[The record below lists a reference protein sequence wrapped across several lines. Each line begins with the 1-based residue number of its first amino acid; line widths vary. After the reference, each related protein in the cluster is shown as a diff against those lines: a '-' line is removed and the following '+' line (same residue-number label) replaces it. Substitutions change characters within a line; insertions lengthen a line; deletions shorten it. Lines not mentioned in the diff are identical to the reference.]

1 MTATSAV
8 ACACAVC
15 VGPMGKY
22 MRKRKRNVGRTT
34 PAAEHGVRTRAQSD
48 AVASTASAAAAAA
61 PKRPRKQTTA
71 AVTGNTRGAAAPGSC
86 YLHLR
91 TRRLQFLPGGEGE
104 GEVQR
109 PVPPLPAAAAQR
121 SSSVASGE
129 PEEVAG
135 SSRCSSTASSSV
147 DVVVLAMAPASER
160 SGDEAEEVVG
170 AAGNPSYESMT
181 MQFTFYTWRR

>member
-61 PKRPRKQTTA
+61 APKRPRKQTTA

-104 GEVQR
+104 VQR

-121 SSSVASGE
+121 SSVASGE
-129 PEEVAG
+129 PVEGVG

-147 DVVVLAMAPASER
+147 DVVALAVAQGRGER
-160 SGDEAEEVVG
+160 SGGEAEEVVG
-170 AAGNPSYESMT
+170 AAGNP
-181 MQFTFYTWRR
+181 RP

>member
-8 ACACAVC
+8 ACACACAVC

-48 AVASTASAAAAAA
+48 AVASTASAAGAAA
-61 PKRPRKQTTA
+61 PKRPRKQTAA
-71 AVTGNTRGAAAPGSC
+71 AVTGNTSGAAPPGSC

-91 TRRLQFLPGGEGE
+91 TRRLEFLPGGE

-170 AAGNPSYESMT
+170 AAGNPSYESM
-181 MQFTFYTWRR
+181 RL

>member
-61 PKRPRKQTTA
+61 PKRPRKQTAA
-71 AVTGNTRGAAAPGSC
+71 AVTGNTSGAAPPGSC

-121 SSSVASGE
+121 SSVASGE
-129 PEEVAG
+129 PVEGAG

-147 DVVVLAMAPASER
+147 DVVVLAVAPASER
-160 SGDEAEEVVG
+160 SGGEAEEVVG
-170 AAGNPSYESMT
+170 AAGNPSYESMSL
-181 MQFTFYTWRR
+181 

>member
-8 ACACAVC
+8 ACACACACAVC

-22 MRKRKRNVGRTT
+22 MRKRRRNVGR
-34 PAAEHGVRTRAQSD
+34 
-48 AVASTASAAAAAA
+48 
-61 PKRPRKQTTA
+61 TTA
-71 AVTGNTRGAAAPGSC
+71 AVTGNTSGAAAPGSC

-129 PEEVAG
+129 PVEGAG

-147 DVVVLAMAPASER
+147 DVVVLAVAPASER
-160 SGDEAEEVVG
+160 SGGEAEEVVG
-170 AAGNPSYESMT
+170 AAGNPSYESMSL
-181 MQFTFYTWRR
+181 

>member
-71 AVTGNTRGAAAPGSC
+71 AVTGNTSGAAAPGSC

-91 TRRLQFLPGGEGE
+91 TRRLQFLPGGE

-129 PEEVAG
+129 PVEGAG

-147 DVVVLAMAPASER
+147 DVVVLAVAPASER
-160 SGDEAEEVVG
+160 GGGEAEEVVG